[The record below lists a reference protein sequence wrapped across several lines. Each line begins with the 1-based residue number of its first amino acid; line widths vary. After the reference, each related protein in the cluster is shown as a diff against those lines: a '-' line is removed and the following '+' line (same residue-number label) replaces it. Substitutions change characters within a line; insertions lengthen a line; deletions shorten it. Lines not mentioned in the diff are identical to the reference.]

1 MTNDE
6 AASVPTRTVLDVGVG
21 GMTCASCVA
30 RVERALRKV
39 PGVQEVAVNLATESA
54 HITYALPA
62 EAAAADSAADMAQR
76 LQRAVRNAGYEPRL
90 HSAMAPAQ
98 AEPGPWAGFAPV
110 ALGLALSAPLVLPML
125 GDALG
130 QHWMLPPWLQWLLA
144 TPVQFYLG
152 ARFYQAG
159 WHAARALTGNM
170 DLLVALG
177 TSAGYGLSLW
187 LWWSAPAGHTPH
199 LYFEASAVVIT
210 LVLLGKWLEA
220 RAKRQTTA
228 AIRALHALRPDS
240 AHLLTRDG
248 EVDVPLHEIMV
259 GDRLVV
265 RPGERI
271 ALDGLL
277 LEGSTHVDE
286 SMLTGEPLPVLR
298 EPGSQLTGGAINGE
312 GRIVMQVQAV
322 GAQTL
327 LARIIRLVEDAQAA
341 KAPIQRLVDQV
352 AAVFVPVVLLVA
364 LLTLLGWLW
373 AGAGTEVAL
382 MRAVAVL
389 VIACPC
395 ALGLATP
402 AAIMAGTG
410 VAAQHGI
417 LIKDAQALELAHR
430 VDTVAFDKTGTLTLG
445 QPQLTA
451 WVPAPGVDEALA
463 LADLASVQSGSEHP
477 LARAVVQA
485 AQARALPCPAAQ
497 QVRAVPGRGTEGE
510 VQGRRYSVGSLRW
523 MQELGVVLGPLAA
536 QAKQLQQ
543 QGATLSALAQWQ
555 PASSHPTSPTPAQ
568 DAGRWVLQGLLAFA
582 DAPKPGAAQALAQL
596 RARGLRCV
604 MVSGDHRAAAEAMAL
619 RLGLQPQAGEV
630 LADVLPGDKAL
641 AVRQLQQGAQP
652 GQRHTV
658 AMVGDGV
665 NDAPALAAADVGMAM
680 GNGTD
685 VAMHAAGITLM
696 RGEPQLVAAALDISR
711 RTVRKIRQNL
721 FWAFIYNVAGIP
733 LAALGYLNP
742 MVAGAAMALSSV
754 SVMANALLLKRWQPP
769 C

>member
-62 EAAAADSAADMAQR
+62 EAAADSAADMAQR

-555 PASSHPTSPTPAQ
+555 PASSHPTSPTHPPG
-568 DAGRWVLQGLLAFA
+568 AGRWVLQGLLAFA

-754 SVMANALLLKRWQPP
+754 SVMANALLLRRWRPP